1 MDFQS
6 GRLFSQVQTMT
17 TRVTKG
23 NRYIE
28 SDSSKCAGC
37 ITCMLRCS
45 FRSGDKFSLS
55 ASSIRVERLVKRPN
69 EFDVSFKEDC
79 DACLICAR
87 YCPYGALT
95 ASKVTD
101 EA

>member
-1 MDFQS
+1 
-6 GRLFSQVQTMT
+6 LNT
-17 TRVTKG
+17 TVVSRH
-23 NRYIE
+23 NRSITADA
-28 SDSSKCAGC
+28 SRCAGC

-45 FRSGDKFSLS
+45 FRFGRTFDLS
-55 ASSIRVERLVKRPN
+55 RSRIVISRLVDAEN
-69 EFDVSFKEDC
+69 EFGISFSPEC

-95 ASKVTD
+95 AHKQGK